1 MTSLLE
7 AISPTAKQLL
17 DQLLLMPVAG
27 ISKSEYHKV
36 HAVRADG
43 QPLCGGG
50 FKARAANAWQQDIG
64 PINCAACLKI
74 KEGRV
79 AK

>member
-7 AISPTAKQLL
+7 AISPTARQLL
-17 DQLLLMPVAG
+17 MMPVAG
-27 ISKSEYHKV
+27 ISKSERHKV

-43 QPLCGGG
+43 LPLCGGG
-50 FKARAANAWQQDIG
+50 FMARSSRAWQNDIG
-64 PINCAACLKI
+64 PINYAACLKI

-79 AK
+79 NK

>member
-1 MTSLLE
+1 MMTLLE
-7 AISPTAKQLL
+7 AISPTARQLL
-17 DQLLLMPVAG
+17 MMPVVG
-27 ISKSEYHKV
+27 ISKSERHKI
-36 HAVRADG
+36 HAVRGDG

-50 FKARAANAWQQDIG
+50 FMAKSSRAWQNDIG

-79 AK
+79 NK

>member
-1 MTSLLE
+1 MS
-7 AISPTAKQLL
+7 AVAVISAPRQLL
-17 DQLLLMPVAG
+17 MMPVAG
-27 ISKSEYHKV
+27 ISKSEQHKI

-50 FKARAANAWQQDIG
+50 FMARSSRAWQNDIG

-74 KEGRV
+74 KES
-79 AK
+79 KCKP

>member
-1 MTSLLE
+1 MMTLLE

-50 FKARAANAWQQDIG
+50 VQGQGRQCLAARHRPDQLRRLPQNQRG
-64 PINCAACLKI
+64 
-74 KEGRV
+74 EGC
-79 AK
+79 